1 MKKGTRLYI
10 NITNHCNTD
19 CPFCCMYSGRDK
31 NSFMDFDTFKGIIDE
46 CDGEFE
52 LQLEGG
58 EPLTHK
64 ALFLFMEYAVS
75 TGRCKKILI
84 LSNGILMKKFLKRIV
99 EFANWNRILVE
110 LKLSINYWLIEQ
122 VDSFL
127 EDMNQISFA
136 TEDLEFVNVVFNV
149 RKRKDVDEGIDELG
163 RADNPSAHRPA
174 LQHQP
179 LLHRLLPWHDTL
191 EDEPEGDLCRRTA
204 LRPATHRTGAQCFPR
219 TSLPPLRH
227 RHELPPHR
235 QRRPTSPPIQL
246 SAKHLARPRLF

>member
-10 NITNHCNTD
+10 NITNHCNTE

-64 ALFLFMEYAVS
+64 ALFLFIEYAVN

-122 VDSFL
+122 VTDFM
-127 EDMNQISFA
+127 EDMNRISFA
-136 TEDLEFVNVVFNV
+136 AEDLEFVKIVFNV
-149 RKRKDVDEGIDELG
+149 RKRKNVDEGIDELIEKYGLSGKSNIFYLQGYG
-163 RADNPSAHRPA
+163 RLAGTDLDPPVIVQNIENW
-174 LQHQP
+174 
-179 LLHRLLPWHDTL
+179 RLYASDGKCFGT
-191 EDEPEGDLCRRTA
+191 DLIGRSEWERG
-204 LRPATHRTGAQCFPR
+204 L
-219 TSLPPLRH
+219 
-227 RHELPPHR
+227 
-235 QRRPTSPPIQL
+235 
-246 SAKHLARPRLF
+246 

>member
-149 RKRKDVDEGIDELG
+149 RKRKDVDEGIDELVEKYGLSGKSNIFYLQGYGKLTGTGLDQPVIVQNIENWRLYASDGKCFGTDLIG
-163 RADNPSAHRPA
+163 RSEWERG
-174 LQHQP
+174 L
-179 LLHRLLPWHDTL
+179 
-191 EDEPEGDLCRRTA
+191 
-204 LRPATHRTGAQCFPR
+204 
-219 TSLPPLRH
+219 
-227 RHELPPHR
+227 
-235 QRRPTSPPIQL
+235 
-246 SAKHLARPRLF
+246 